1 MSKFFVCCRII
12 EKYLISFEKFC
23 KFLLKNKYAGWLS
36 VKLHE
41 ISPPARRAG
50 GDMLL
55 ASGRRGSPTGGLQN
69 WRTTGHLSQS
79 MQMMR
84 DRPFSQEVL
93 RDWNAEESEAS
104 EAEEDG

>member
-1 MSKFFVCCRII
+1 LGLGRNGTLVGIEGSLFFGRERRVTQTPDVADAQSPKKSTWRRFSWSDCR
-12 EKYLISFEKFC
+12 
-23 KFLLKNKYAGWLS
+23 
-36 VKLHE
+36 V
-41 ISPPARRAG
+41 R
-50 GDMLL
+50 
-55 ASGRRGSPTGGLQN
+55 RRGSPTGGLQN